1 MPCTVQRLTFISAI
15 MKLVRNVRE
24 AVVPPVQ
31 AEKLVLPVMV
41 QVRCAEVPDF
51 LPFSRLV
58 LPVTE
63 AVLQ

>member
-1 MPCTVQRLTFISAI
+1 MENRTEMEMEQRMPLT
-15 MKLVRNVRE
+15 R
-24 AVVPPVQ
+24 VQ